1 MLSIQLLFK
10 NHQTKKQLK
19 KKKEEERKEIPQT

>member
-10 NHQTKKQLK
+10 NHQTKKLLK